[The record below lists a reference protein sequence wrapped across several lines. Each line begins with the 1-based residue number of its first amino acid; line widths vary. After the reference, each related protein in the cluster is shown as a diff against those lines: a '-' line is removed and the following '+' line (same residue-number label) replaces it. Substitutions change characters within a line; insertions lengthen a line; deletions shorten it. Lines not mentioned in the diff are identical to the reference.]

1 MIKEVSV
8 EEGERRGALI
18 LSAGMGALLRQEC
31 TACLGTLPSNVG
43 RDVWQVALCFLTAR
57 IAYYD
62 VRLRSPD
69 STTRVVSELTCFSS
83 AGEIVSLLVGC
94 ERCEF
99 PAALAGFCGNWLHLR
114 EIIAAESVWII
125 MAQEEA
131 QAEELEALEAIYA
144 GEIEFECRQYPN
156 IAFRINLHSHSY
168 SESEGRAAAE
178 MRPQSFQVTLV
189 LRLSAE
195 YPDVIPDIELFG
207 LDGLFTEE
215 RIQRVIRGL
224 LTVAEENVGMPM
236 AFTVVSALQESEG
249 RAAAEMRPQSFQVT
263 LVLRLSA
270 EYPDVI
276 PDIEL
281 FGLDGLFT
289 EERIQRVIRGLL
301 TVAEENVGMPMA
313 FTVVS
318 ALQDHMC
325 SLVEEKNMEKERDE
339 EKKKEEEEAL
349 AKKKFEGT
357 RVTTESFMA
366 WKRKFDAEMRAL
378 KEKEIMEL
386 EGLDMEDSD
395 KEA

>member
-1 MIKEVSV
+1 M
-8 EEGERRGALI
+8 
-18 LSAGMGALLRQEC
+18 LSAIKVASTVGIGKITGAAAPVPFIH
-31 TACLGTLPSNVG
+31 T
-43 RDVWQVALCFLTAR
+43 FLVVLTF
-57 IAYYD
+57 
-62 VRLRSPD
+62 PD
-69 STTRVVSELTCFSS
+69 
-83 AGEIVSLLVGC
+83 GGC

-99 PAALAGFCGNWLHLR
+99 PVALAGFCGNWLHLR

-236 AFTVVSALQESEG
+236 AFTVVSALQ
-249 RAAAEMRPQSFQVT
+249 
-263 LVLRLSA
+263 
-270 EYPDVI
+270 
-276 PDIEL
+276 
-281 FGLDGLFT
+281 
-289 EERIQRVIRGLL
+289 
-301 TVAEENVGMPMA
+301 
-313 FTVVS
+313 
-318 ALQDHMC
+318 DHMC

-378 KEKEIMEL
+378 KEKEIMEVDLVSIVINLDLAKAALAGKLSGRQLFLRDATLSLSDVALMQSDTIEIDESLFEEEL